1 MGANEIEGILVEG
14 LDAEMNFDQ
23 AQGFKLVSSG
33 GYYHSLPLDRLRQFI
48 DATAEAHRALGFE
61 NEKDHPEVAPSQ
73 FELNYKH
80 AIADIAA
87 DQVQLYKLVARQ
99 VAELQGLTATF
110 LPKPIVG
117 INGSGMHTNMS
128 IEKEGKN
135 IFYNKNGNVHLSQ
148 LGNDFID
155 RILNKASAMCLVLNP
170 SVNAYRRL
178 DPNFE
183 APNQIKASAVNRT
196 AMVRI
201 PLACE
206 KSARIEVRSVAPDAN
221 PYMVSYTLL
230 RVGLEG
236 KKQKIHK
243 GITPR
248 TKVLPDNI
256 YDAIKFLKRSTF
268 MSEIL
273 GEDTKNKY
281 IALKQ
286 ASADRCPKALG
297 NTVKRSEVI
306 FHHEITN
313 QLLWNEF

>member
-1 MGANEIEGILVEG
+1 
-14 LDAEMNFDQ
+14 
-23 AQGFKLVSSG
+23 
-33 GYYHSLPLDRLRQFI
+33 
-48 DATAEAHRALGFE
+48 
-61 NEKDHPEVAPSQ
+61 
-73 FELNYKH
+73 
-80 AIADIAA
+80 
-87 DQVQLYKLVARQ
+87 
-99 VAELQGLTATF
+99 
-110 LPKPIVG
+110 
-117 INGSGMHTNMS
+117 MHTNMS
-128 IEKEGKN
+128 IEKDGKN
-135 IFYNKNGNVHLSQ
+135 IFYEKNGTIHLSK

-155 RILNKASAMCLVLNP
+155 RILSKASAMCLILNP

-183 APNQIKASAVNRT
+183 APNQIKASEVNRT

-201 PLACE
+201 PLASE

-221 PYMVSYTLL
+221 PYMVYYTLL
-230 RVGLEG
+230 RVGLEA
-236 KKQKIHK
+236 KKQKIHE

-256 YDAIKFLKRSTF
+256 YDAIKYLKRSSF
-268 MSEIL
+268 MSDIL
-273 GEDTKNKY
+273 GEDTKNKC

-297 NTVKRSEVI
+297 NKVKRSEVI